1 MPNLLPELLPDFAHL
16 APVLHV
22 ADVPAST
29 GGLVLRVLFNG
40 DIDRAVGY
48 LAPAEAM
55 AQPVGA
61 ERRREPGSEDHWRW
75 RLRMAEQVGAALD
88 PQRFGVQALYL
99 VGSTKNAMASASSDI
114 DLVVHFT
121 GTARQ
126 RAALEQ
132 WLEGWSLCLAEMNF
146 LRTGCRS
153 RGLLDVHV
161 VTDDDV
167 ARRSGY
173 AVKIGAAT
181 DPARPLPLGSP
192 ARG

>member
-1 MPNLLPELLPDFAHL
+1 
-16 APVLHV
+16 V
-22 ADVPAST
+22 
-29 GGLVLRVLFNG
+29 
-40 DIDRAVGY
+40 
-48 LAPAEAM
+48 
-55 AQPVGA
+55 
-61 ERRREPGSEDHWRW
+61 GSEDHWRW

-88 PQRFGVQALYL
+88 PQRFGVQGLYL
-99 VGSTKNAMASASSDI
+99 VGSTKNATASASSDV

-121 GTARQ
+121 GTADQ

-153 RGLLDVHV
+153 RGLLDVHL

-167 ARRSGY
+167 ARKSGY
-173 AVKIGAAT
+173 AAKIGAAT